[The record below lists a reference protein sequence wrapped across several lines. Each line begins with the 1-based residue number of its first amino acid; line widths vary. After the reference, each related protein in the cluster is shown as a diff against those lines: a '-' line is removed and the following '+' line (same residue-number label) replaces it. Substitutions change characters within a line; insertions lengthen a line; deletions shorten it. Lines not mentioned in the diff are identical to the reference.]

1 MSNYSLILPALE
13 VQPLKNYF
21 SHNMLMTAFIIND
34 YLWVMKDKL
43 MWMESKRQT
52 TVSQKQLNL
61 IQLRHNFGNELRSN
75 AEKNAL
81 VELVI

>member
-1 MSNYSLILPALE
+1 
-13 VQPLKNYF
+13 
-21 SHNMLMTAFIIND
+21 
-34 YLWVMKDKL
+34 MKDKL

-75 AEKNAL
+75 AEENAL